1 MRKRIFKNTALLT
14 VIAIVLTFLAMSLV
28 MYNRT
33 YEEMRTAVEDECE
46 YLKASLDQAGTEF
59 LTPAIAGISDSRI
72 TLIDEDGTVVFE
84 SEESADQMENHGQ
97 RKEFQEALETGEGSD
112 SRSSATFSESTYY
125 YALRLDS
132 GMVIR
137 VSNTADSVWATVFS
151 GLGIAAVLIAALVI
165 VSLIFAGR
173 MTNRIVKPINQLDL
187 EHPAENGNTYE
198 EISPLLG
205 RINRQN
211 RQIEDQ
217 MEKLQQNQE
226 EYMAIT
232 ENMKDGLIVTNRTAV
247 LAINRSAQRLF
258 GVTQEECVNHDI
270 ITVNR
275 NQVLKEAL
283 EEALAGKESEKL
295 LELGDRYYQLLA
307 NPVRVS
313 EAISGAVILVLD
325 VTEKQEAEK
334 IRREFSANV
343 SHELKTPLMS
353 ISGYAEIIE
362 HGMVRQ
368 EDISNFAGR
377 IHAEAS
383 RLSNLVE
390 DIIRLSRLDEADG
403 SMPTET
409 TDLREICGE
418 VKKHLDM
425 CAKDRGIQFTF
436 EGETCPIDGVRQV
449 LYEMV
454 YNLCDN
460 AIKYNKKGGSVKLSL
475 KLDQGDPVL
484 AVEDTGIGIAPE
496 DQERIFERF
505 YRVDKSHSK
514 ETGGTGLGLSIV
526 KHGALLH
533 HGKIQV
539 DSTPGAGTRIEIRF
553 PGDLNQAK

>member
-125 YALRLDS
+125 YALRLDN

-137 VSNTADSVWATVFS
+137 VSNTA
-151 GLGIAAVLIAALVI
+151 
-165 VSLIFAGR
+165 
-173 MTNRIVKPINQLDL
+173 QLDL

-205 RINRQN
+205 RISRQN

-436 EGETCPIDGVRQV
+436 EGETCPMDGVRQV

-475 KLDQGDPVL
+475 KMDQGDPVL

-496 DQERIFERF
+496 EQERIFERF

-553 PGDLNQAK
+553 PGNLNQAK